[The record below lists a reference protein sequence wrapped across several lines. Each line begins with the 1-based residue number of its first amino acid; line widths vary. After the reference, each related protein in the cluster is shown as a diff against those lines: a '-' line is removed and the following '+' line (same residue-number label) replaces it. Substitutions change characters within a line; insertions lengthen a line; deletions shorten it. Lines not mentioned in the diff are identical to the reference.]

1 MRVRLVGKI
10 DYFVEIAPTKS
21 TNLFFLNYFMKLNTL
36 YEILNNSVKNFSER
50 IAFSLWRGASYT
62 YKQVS
67 EKVAEV
73 QELLRSAG
81 LKKGD
86 KVVLLSSNM
95 PNWGVCYFAIT
106 TGGYT
111 VVPVL
116 PDFTSAD
123 IDRIVDHSEA
133 KAMCVSDKLFSK
145 VSKEVAEK
153 LNIVIRTKNLSV
165 LSQNVKEEGELT
177 VPQPEDLA
185 AIIYTSG
192 TTSQPKGVMLTH
204 YNLASQM
211 WLIDPLF
218 LVREDDIFLSVL
230 PMAHTYECTLG
241 LILAFYH
248 GSHVVYLDKAPTV
261 SVLLPALKE
270 VRPTIMLTVPLIIE
284 KIFKGTVKKKFTS
297 SAFMSALYGV
307 GFVRRYLHRIAG
319 KKLTKTFGGRIRF
332 FGIGG
337 SKLDGE
343 VEQFLLD
350 AKFIY
355 DIGYGLTETAP
366 LLAGAVDGMLRL
378 GSTGPI
384 LKGIEYRLENI
395 NEETGIGE
403 LVVKSPSQM
412 KGYYKNP
419 EATAAAFTE
428 DGFFRTGDLC
438 CFDEDGW
445 LYIKGRSKNMILGPS
460 GENIYPEDIE
470 NVLNSHVFIS
480 ESVVTED
487 DGKLVA
493 LVHFDTDAIEAR
505 YAEMVDTWHKKKH
518 EFELFKQDLM
528 RDIKQYVNERVN
540 RYSKISEVVEEEQE
554 FEKTA
559 TKKIRRFLY
568 TGKGKKEE

>member
-1 MRVRLVGKI
+1 
-10 DYFVEIAPTKS
+10 
-21 TNLFFLNYFMKLNTL
+21 MKLNTL
-36 YEILNNSVKNFSER
+36 YEILHESVKSFSER
-50 IAFSLWRGASYT
+50 IAFSLWRGGSYT
-62 YKQVS
+62 YKQVG

-73 QELLRSAG
+73 QEMLRSAG

-116 PDFTSAD
+116 PDFTSSD
-123 IDRIVDHSEA
+123 IDRIVEHSEA
-133 KAMCVSDKLFSK
+133 KAMCVSDKLFTK
-145 VSKEVAEK
+145 VSKEVSAK
-153 LNIVIRTKNLSV
+153 LNVVIRTKNLSV
-165 LSQNVKEEGELT
+165 LSQNVKAEGEIS

-204 YNLASQM
+204 YNLSSQM
-211 WLIDPLF
+211 WLIDPLY
-218 LVREDDIFLSVL
+218 LVREDDVFLSVL

-241 LILAFYH
+241 LILAFHH
-248 GSHVVYLDKAPTV
+248 GAHVVYLDKAPTV
-261 SVLLPALKE
+261 SILLPALKE
-270 VRPTIMLTVPLIIE
+270 VRPTVMLTVPLIIE
-284 KIFKGTVKKKFTS
+284 KIFKGTVKKKFT
-297 SAFMSALYGV
+297 ANGFMRALYGV
-307 GFVRRYLHRIAG
+307 GFIRRYLHRIAG
-319 KKLTKTFGGRIRF
+319 KKLAKTFGGRLRF

-337 SKLDGE
+337 SKLDTE

-350 AKFIY
+350 AKAVY

-366 LLAGAVDGMLRL
+366 LLAGAVDDMVRL

-384 LKGIEYRLENI
+384 LKGIEYRLENMDK
-395 NEETGIGE
+395 ESGIGE

-412 KGYYKNP
+412 VGYYKNP

-438 CFDEDGW
+438 CFDKDGW

-480 ESVVTED
+480 ESVVTEHE
-487 DGKLVA
+487 GKLVA

-505 YAEMVDTWHKKKH
+505 YADMAETWRKKKH
-518 EFELFKQDLM
+518 EFALFKEDLM
-528 RDIKQYVNERVN
+528 RDIKQYVNDRVN
-540 RYSKISEVVEEEQE
+540 RYSKVSEVVEEEQE

-559 TKKIRRFLY
+559 TKKIRRYLY
-568 TGKGKKEE
+568 TGNGKKEE

>member
-1 MRVRLVGKI
+1 
-10 DYFVEIAPTKS
+10 
-21 TNLFFLNYFMKLNTL
+21 MKLNTL

-50 IAFSLWRGASYT
+50 IAFSLWRGGSYT
-62 YKQVS
+62 FKQVG

-116 PDFTSAD
+116 PDFTSED
-123 IDRIVDHSEA
+123 LDRIVEHSEA
-133 KAMCVSDKLFSK
+133 KAMCVSDKLFTKISK
-145 VSKEVAEK
+145 TVSEK
-153 LNIVIRTKNLSV
+153 MNIIVRTKNLSV
-165 LSQNVKEEGELT
+165 LSQNVKEEGEIT

-218 LVREDDIFLSVL
+218 LVYEDDVFLSVL

-261 SVLLPALKE
+261 SVLLPALAE

-284 KIFKGTVKKKFTS
+284 KIFKGKVKKQFTS
-297 SAFMSALYGV
+297 NAFMSALYGV
-307 GFVRRYLHRIAG
+307 GPIRRFLHRLAG

-350 AKFIY
+350 ANFIY

-384 LKGIEYRLENI
+384 LKGIEYRLENVDP
-395 NEETGIGE
+395 ETGIGE

-412 KGYYKNP
+412 QGYYKNP
-419 EATAAAFTE
+419 EATAAVFTE

-445 LYIKGRSKNMILGPS
+445 LYIKGRCKNMILGPC

-487 DGKLVA
+487 EGKLVA
-493 LVHFDTDAIEAR
+493 LIHFDTEAIEAR

-528 RDIKQYVNERVN
+528 RDIKNYVNERVN

-568 TGKGKKEE
+568 TAKGKKQE

>member
-1 MRVRLVGKI
+1 
-10 DYFVEIAPTKS
+10 
-21 TNLFFLNYFMKLNTL
+21 MKLNTL
-36 YEILNNSVKNFSER
+36 YEILHNSVKSFSER
-50 IAFSLWRGASYT
+50 IAFSLWQGGSYT
-62 YKQVS
+62 FKQVS

-106 TGGYT
+106 AGGYT

-116 PDFTSAD
+116 PDFTSND
-123 IDRIVDHSEA
+123 LDRIFEHSEA
-133 KAMCVSDKLFSK
+133 KALCVSDKLYTK
-145 VSKEVAEK
+145 VSKETTKK

-165 LSQNVKEEGELT
+165 LSQTVKEEGEIT

-192 TTSQPKGVMLTH
+192 TTSDPKGVMLTH

-230 PMAHTYECTLG
+230 PMAHTYECTIG

-248 GSHVVYLDKAPTV
+248 GAHVVYLDKAPTV
-261 SVLLPALKE
+261 SILLPALAE

-284 KIFKGTVKKKFTS
+284 KIFRGSVKKKFTS
-297 SAFMSALYGV
+297 NAIMRALYGV
-307 GFVRRYLHRIAG
+307 GFIRRYLHRIAG
-319 KKLTKTFGGRIRF
+319 KKLAKTFGGRIRF

-337 SKLDGE
+337 SKLDAE

-350 AKFIY
+350 AKAVY

-384 LKGIEYRLENI
+384 LKGIEYRLENV

-412 KGYYKNP
+412 VGYYKNP

-438 CFDEDGW
+438 SFDKDGW
-445 LYIKGRSKNMILGPS
+445 LYIKGRSKNMIVGPS

-480 ESVVTED
+480 ESVVTEHE
-487 DGKLVA
+487 GKLVA

-505 YAEMVDTWHKKKH
+505 YSDMTDTWSKKKH
-518 EFELFKQDLM
+518 EFTLFKEDLI
-528 RDIKQYVNERVN
+528 RDIKRFVNERVN
-540 RYSKISEVVEEEQE
+540 RNSNIAEVIENEQE

-559 TKKIRRFLY
+559 TKKIRRYLY
-568 TGKGKKEE
+568 TDNKKEE

>member
-1 MRVRLVGKI
+1 
-10 DYFVEIAPTKS
+10 
-21 TNLFFLNYFMKLNTL
+21 MKLNTL

-50 IAFSLWRGASYT
+50 IAFSLWRGGSYT
-62 YKQVS
+62 FKQVG

-73 QELLRSAG
+73 QNLLRSAG

-123 IDRIVDHSEA
+123 LDRIVEHSEA
-133 KAMCVSDKLFSK
+133 KAMCVSDKLFTKISP
-145 VSKEVAEK
+145 EVADK
-153 LNIVIRTKNLSV
+153 LNIIIRTKNLSV

-204 YNLASQM
+204 YNLSSQM

-248 GSHVVYLDKAPTV
+248 GAHVVYLDKAPTV

-284 KIFKGTVKKKFTS
+284 KIFKGSVKKKFTS

-307 GFVRRYLHRIAG
+307 GFIRRYLHRIAG

-337 SKLDGE
+337 SKLDAE

-350 AKFIY
+350 ANVIY

-366 LLAGAVDGMLRL
+366 LIAGMVDGMLRL

-384 LKGIEYRLENI
+384 LKGIEYRLENV

-412 KGYYKNP
+412 QGYYKNP
-419 EATAAAFTE
+419 EATAAAFTK

-480 ESVVTED
+480 ESVVTEHE
-487 DGKLVA
+487 GKLVA
-493 LVHFDTDAIEAR
+493 LVHFDTEAIEAK
-505 YAEMVDTWHKKKH
+505 YAEMVETWHQKKH
-518 EFELFKQDLM
+518 EFDLFKQDLM

-540 RYSKISEVVEEEQE
+540 RYSKVSEVVEEEQE

-559 TKKIRRFLY
+559 TKKIKRFLY
-568 TGKGKKEE
+568 TNKK

>member
-1 MRVRLVGKI
+1 
-10 DYFVEIAPTKS
+10 
-21 TNLFFLNYFMKLNTL
+21 MKLNTL

-395 NEETGIGE
+395 NPETGIGE
-403 LVVKSPSQM
+403 LVIKSPSQM

-480 ESVVTED
+480 ESVVTENE
-487 DGKLVA
+487 GKLVA

-568 TGKGKKEE
+568 TGKGKKKE

>member
-1 MRVRLVGKI
+1 MRLVGKI
-10 DYFVEIAPTKS
+10 DYFVEIAPIKS
-21 TNLFFLNYFMKLNTL
+21 TNLFFSNYFMKLNTL

-297 SAFMSALYGV
+297 SNFMRALYGV

-395 NEETGIGE
+395 NPETGIGE
-403 LVVKSPSQM
+403 LVIKSPSQM

-480 ESVVTED
+480 ESVVTENE
-487 DGKLVA
+487 GKLVA

-568 TGKGKKEE
+568 TGKGKKKE

>member
-1 MRVRLVGKI
+1 
-10 DYFVEIAPTKS
+10 
-21 TNLFFLNYFMKLNTL
+21 MKLNTL

-50 IAFSLWRGASYT
+50 IAFSLWRGGSYT
-62 YKQVS
+62 FKQVG

-116 PDFTSAD
+116 PDFTSED
-123 IDRIVDHSEA
+123 LDRIVEHSEA
-133 KAMCVSDKLFSK
+133 KAMCVSDKLFTKISK
-145 VSKEVAEK
+145 TVSEK
-153 LNIVIRTKNLSV
+153 MNIIVRTKNLSV
-165 LSQNVKEEGELT
+165 LSQNVKGEGEIT

-218 LVREDDIFLSVL
+218 LVREDDVFLSVL

-241 LILAFYH
+241 LILAFHH

-261 SVLLPALKE
+261 SVLLPALAE

-284 KIFKGTVKKKFTS
+284 KIFKGKVKKQFTS
-297 SAFMSALYGV
+297 NAFMSALYGV
-307 GFVRRYLHRIAG
+307 GPIRRFLHRLAG
-319 KKLTKTFGGRIRF
+319 KKLAKTFGGRIRF

-350 AKFIY
+350 ANFIY

-384 LKGIEYRLENI
+384 LKGIEYRLENVDP
-395 NEETGIGE
+395 ETGIGE

-412 KGYYKNP
+412 QGYYKNP

-445 LYIKGRSKNMILGPS
+445 LYIKGRCKNMILGPS

-487 DGKLVA
+487 EGKLVA
-493 LVHFDTDAIEAR
+493 LIHFDIEAIEAR

-528 RDIKQYVNERVN
+528 RDIKNYVNERVN

-568 TGKGKKEE
+568 TAKGKKQE

>member
-1 MRVRLVGKI
+1 
-10 DYFVEIAPTKS
+10 
-21 TNLFFLNYFMKLNTL
+21 MKLNTL

-50 IAFSLWRGASYT
+50 IAFSLWRGGSYT
-62 YKQVS
+62 FKQVG

-95 PNWGVCYFAIT
+95 PNWGICYFAVT
-106 TGGYT
+106 SGGYT
-111 VVPVL
+111 VVPVM

-123 IDRIVDHSEA
+123 LDRIVEHSEA
-133 KAMCVSDKLFSK
+133 KAMCVSDKLFTK
-145 VSKEVAEK
+145 ISKEVSAK
-153 LNIVIRTKNLSV
+153 MNIVIRTKNLSV

-185 AIIYTSG
+185 ALIYTSG
-192 TTSQPKGVMLTH
+192 TTSAPKGVMLTH

-218 LVREDDIFLSVL
+218 LVREDDTFLSVL

-241 LILAFYH
+241 LILAFRH
-248 GSHVVYLDKAPTV
+248 GAHVVYLDKAPTV

-284 KIFKGTVKKKFTS
+284 KIFKGNVKKKFTS
-297 SAFMSALYGV
+297 SAFMRSLYGV
-307 GFVRRYLHRIAG
+307 GFIRKYLHRIAG
-319 KKLTKTFGGRIRF
+319 KKLTKTFGGNIRF

-337 SKLDGE
+337 AKLDPE

-384 LKGIEYRLENI
+384 LKGIEYRLENV
-395 NEETGIGE
+395 NSEGVGE

-412 KGYYKNP
+412 QGYYKNP
-419 EATAAAFTE
+419 EATAAVFTE

-445 LYIKGRSKNMILGPS
+445 LYIKGRCKNMILGPS

-487 DGKLVA
+487 EGKLVA
-493 LVHFDTDAIEAR
+493 LVHFDTEAIEAR
-505 YAEMVDTWHKKKH
+505 YAEMVDTWHQKKH
-518 EFELFKQDLM
+518 EFDLFKEDLM
-528 RDIKQYVNERVN
+528 REIKEYVNERVN

-554 FEKTA
+554 FERTPS
-559 TKKIRRFLY
+559 KKIRRFLY
-568 TGKGKKEE
+568 TAKGKKQQEK

>member
-1 MRVRLVGKI
+1 
-10 DYFVEIAPTKS
+10 
-21 TNLFFLNYFMKLNTL
+21 MKLNTL

-50 IAFSLWRGASYT
+50 IAFSLWRGGSYT
-62 YKQVS
+62 FKQVG

-73 QELLRSAG
+73 QNLLRSAG

-123 IDRIVDHSEA
+123 LDRIVEHSEA
-133 KAMCVSDKLFSK
+133 KAMCVSDKLFTKISP
-145 VSKEVAEK
+145 EVADK
-153 LNIVIRTKNLSV
+153 LNIIIRTKNLSV

-204 YNLASQM
+204 YNLSSQM

-241 LILAFYH
+241 LILAFHH
-248 GSHVVYLDKAPTV
+248 GAHVVYLDKAPTV

-284 KIFKGTVKKKFTS
+284 KIFKGSVKKKFTS

-307 GFVRRYLHRIAG
+307 GFIRRYLHRIAG
-319 KKLTKTFGGRIRF
+319 KKLAKTFGGRIRF

-337 SKLDGE
+337 SKLDAE

-350 AKFIY
+350 ANVIY

-366 LLAGAVDGMLRL
+366 LIAGMVDGMLRL

-384 LKGIEYRLENI
+384 LKGIEYRLENVDAT
-395 NEETGIGE
+395 TGIGE

-412 KGYYKNP
+412 QGYYKNP
-419 EATAAAFTE
+419 EATAAAFTK

-480 ESVVTED
+480 ESVVTEHE
-487 DGKLVA
+487 GKLVA
-493 LVHFDTDAIEAR
+493 LVHFDTEAIEAK
-505 YAEMVDTWHKKKH
+505 YAEMVETWHQKKH
-518 EFELFKQDLM
+518 EFDLFKQDLM

-540 RYSKISEVVEEEQE
+540 RYSKVSEVVEEEQE

-559 TKKIRRFLY
+559 TKKIKRFLY
-568 TGKGKKEE
+568 TNKK

>member
-1 MRVRLVGKI
+1 
-10 DYFVEIAPTKS
+10 
-21 TNLFFLNYFMKLNTL
+21 MKLNTL

-50 IAFSLWRGASYT
+50 IAFSLWRGGSYT
-62 YKQVS
+62 FKQVG

-106 TGGYT
+106 SGGYT

-123 IDRIVDHSEA
+123 IDRIVEHSEA
-133 KAMCVSDKLFSK
+133 KALCVSDKLFSK
-145 VSKEVAEK
+145 ISKEVSEK
-153 LNIVIRTKNLSV
+153 LNIIIRTKNLSV
-165 LSQNVKEEGELT
+165 LSQNVKAEGEIT

-192 TTSQPKGVMLTH
+192 TTSQPKGVMLSH
-204 YNLASQM
+204 YNLSSQM

-241 LILAFYH
+241 LILAFHH

-284 KIFKGTVKKKFTS
+284 KIFKGSVKKKFTS
-297 SAFMSALYGV
+297 SALMSSLYSV
-307 GFVRRYLHRIAG
+307 GFIRRKLHLLAG
-319 KKLTKTFGGRIRF
+319 KKLTKTFGGRVRF

-337 SKLDGE
+337 SKLDSE

-350 AKFIY
+350 ANFIY

-366 LLAGAVDGMLRL
+366 LIAGMVDGMLRL

-384 LKGIEYRLENI
+384 LEGIEYRLENVD
-395 NEETGIGE
+395 ESTGIGE

-412 KGYYKNP
+412 QGYYKNP

-470 NVLNSHVFIS
+470 NVLNQHVYIS
-480 ESVVTED
+480 ESLVTENE
-487 DGKLVA
+487 GKLVA
-493 LVHFDTDAIEAR
+493 LVHFDTEAIEAK
-505 YAEMVDTWHKKKH
+505 YAEMVDKWNQTKQGL
-518 EFELFKQDLM
+518 ESFKQELM
-528 RDIKQYVNERVN
+528 KDIKTYVNERVN
-540 RYSKISEVVEEEQE
+540 RYSKISEVVEEEKE

-568 TGKGKKEE
+568 TGKGKKTE

>member
-1 MRVRLVGKI
+1 M
-10 DYFVEIAPTKS
+10 
-21 TNLFFLNYFMKLNTL
+21 NKLNSL
-36 YEILNNSVKNFSER
+36 YEILHDGVKNFSER
-50 IAFSLWRGASYT
+50 IAFSLWRGGSYT
-62 YKQVS
+62 FKQVG

-123 IDRIVDHSEA
+123 LDRIVEHSEA
-133 KAMCVSDKLFSK
+133 KAMCVSDRLFTK
-145 VSKEVAEK
+145 ISKEVSSK
-153 LNIVIRTKNLSV
+153 LNIIIRTKNLSV
-165 LSQNVKEEGELT
+165 LSQNVKAEGEIT
-177 VPQPEDLA
+177 IPQPDDLA
-185 AIIYTSG
+185 ALLYTSG
-192 TTSQPKGVMLTH
+192 TTSEPKGVMLTH

-218 LVREDDIFLSVL
+218 LVKEGDIFLSVL

-241 LILAFYH
+241 LILAFHH
-248 GSHVVYLDKAPTV
+248 GAHVVYLDKAPTV

-284 KIFKGTVKKKFTS
+284 KIYRGKVKKQFTS
-297 SAFMSALYGV
+297 NGFMRALYGV
-307 GFVRRYLHRIAG
+307 GFIRRYLHRIAG
-319 KKLTKTFGGRIRF
+319 KKLTKTFGGRMRF

-337 SKLDGE
+337 AKLDGE

-366 LLAGAVDGMLRL
+366 LIAGAVDGMLRL

-384 LKGIEYRLENI
+384 LKGIEYRLENV
-395 NEETGIGE
+395 NEDGIGE

-412 KGYYKNP
+412 VGYYKNP

-438 CFDEDGW
+438 SFDKDGW

-480 ESVVTED
+480 ESVVTES

-493 LVHFDTDAIEAR
+493 LVHFDTEAIEAK
-505 YAEMVDTWHKKKH
+505 YAELKDTWHKKKH
-518 EFELFKQDLM
+518 DFTLFKEEIM
-528 RDIKQYVNERVN
+528 RDIKNFVNERVN
-540 RYSKISEVVEEEQE
+540 RNSKISEVVEEEKE

-568 TGKGKKEE
+568 TKKEENKQEK

>member
-1 MRVRLVGKI
+1 
-10 DYFVEIAPTKS
+10 
-21 TNLFFLNYFMKLNTL
+21 MKLNTL
-36 YEILNNSVKNFSER
+36 YEILHESVKNFSER
-50 IAFSLWRGASYT
+50 IAFSLWRGGSYT
-62 YKQVS
+62 YKQVG

-123 IDRIVDHSEA
+123 IDRIVEHSEA
-133 KAMCVSDKLFSK
+133 KALCVSDKLYTK
-145 VSKEVAEK
+145 VSKEVSEK

-165 LSQNVKEEGELT
+165 LAQNVKEEGEIT

-204 YNLASQM
+204 YNLSSQM

-241 LILAFYH
+241 LILAFHH

-261 SVLLPALKE
+261 SVLLPALAE

-284 KIFKGTVKKKFTS
+284 KIFKGSVKKKFT
-297 SAFMSALYGV
+297 ANGFMRSLYGV
-307 GFVRRYLHRIAG
+307 GFIRRYLHRIAG
-319 KKLTKTFGGRIRF
+319 KKLAKTFGGRVRF

-337 SKLDGE
+337 SKLDAE

-350 AKFIY
+350 AKAIY

-384 LKGIEYRLENI
+384 LKGIEYRLENVDK
-395 NEETGIGE
+395 ETGIGE

-412 KGYYKNP
+412 QGYYKNP

-438 CFDEDGW
+438 CFDKDGW

-480 ESVVTED
+480 ESVVTEHE
-487 DGKLVA
+487 GKLVA

-505 YAEMVDTWHKKKH
+505 YAEMVETWHKKKH
-518 EFELFKQDLM
+518 EFDLFKQDLI
-528 RDIKQYVNERVN
+528 REVKQYVNERVN
-540 RYSKISEVVEEEQE
+540 RYSKVSEVVEEEQE

-568 TGKGKKEE
+568 TGTGKKKEE

>member
-1 MRVRLVGKI
+1 
-10 DYFVEIAPTKS
+10 
-21 TNLFFLNYFMKLNTL
+21 MKLNTL

-50 IAFSLWRGASYT
+50 IAFSLWRGGSYT
-62 YKQVS
+62 FKQVG

-123 IDRIVDHSEA
+123 LDRIVEHSEA
-133 KAMCVSDKLFSK
+133 KAMCVSDKLFTK
-145 VSKEVAEK
+145 ISKEVSSK
-153 LNIVIRTKNLSV
+153 LNIIIRTKNLSV
-165 LSQNVKEEGELT
+165 LSQNVEEEGELS

-192 TTSQPKGVMLTH
+192 TTSQPKGVMLSH

-241 LILAFYH
+241 LILAFHH
-248 GSHVVYLDKAPTV
+248 GAHVVYLDKAPTV

-284 KIFKGTVKKKFTS
+284 KIFKGKVKKQFTS
-297 SAFMSALYGV
+297 NGFMSALYGV
-307 GFVRRYLHRIAG
+307 GFIRRYLHRIAG
-319 KKLTKTFGGRIRF
+319 KKLTKTFGGRVRF

-337 SKLDGE
+337 AKLDSE
-343 VEQFLLD
+343 VEQFLLE

-355 DIGYGLTETAP
+355 DVGYGLTETAP
-366 LLAGAVDGMLRL
+366 LIAGMVDGMLRH
-378 GSTGPI
+378 GSTGPV
-384 LKGIEYRLENI
+384 LQGIEYRLENV

-412 KGYYKNP
+412 RGYYKNE
-419 EATAAAFTE
+419 EATAAAFTK
-428 DGFFRTGDLC
+428 DGFFRTGDLA

-493 LVHFDTDAIEAR
+493 LVHFDTEAIEAR
-505 YAEMVDTWHKKKH
+505 YAEMVDTWHQKRH
-518 EFELFKQDLM
+518 EFDLFKEDLM
-528 RDIKQYVNERVN
+528 REIKQYVNERVN

-568 TGKGKKEE
+568 TAKGKKQEEQK